1 MKIARPKKVEINLT
15 VLIVISLILLTA
27 CGSQPITEPTQTPTT
42 AVLQATQI
50 ILPTGTAT
58 ATNTPPPPASPTPE
72 ARMTV
77 EQQKAYLEAH
87 KIPYIVKPNG
97 ELQFDFMKMY
107 TETATIKVG
116 HQETLGA
123 DLAAA
128 AAEYDTAFPEPASY
142 KPEDFTEVRWGSTPS
157 EEQQRTIYKI
167 VVLSDDF
174 KEKRTSIEPIG
185 ALLATIDNEQ
195 YAFFYMRSPLTD
207 PAEIIK
213 NDGKPYITYWILS
226 YGSTFTLDA
235 TRPTET
241 LNDISQGKL
250 QFSFS
255 TIFGS
260 VEDLK
265 SAPEPDVDHHIEL
278 YKLDEAWHAL
288 RTNFNSADGH
298 SVLQLKNDV
307 LLEKLE
313 NGMGFSAEMQD
324 SVILG
329 DASRPE
335 SIRER
340 SSVENLPS
348 PAFP

>member
-1 MKIARPKKVEINLT
+1 M
-15 VLIVISLILLTA
+15 
-27 CGSQPITEPTQTPTT
+27 
-42 AVLQATQI
+42 
-50 ILPTGTAT
+50 
-58 ATNTPPPPASPTPE
+58 
-72 ARMTV
+72 
-77 EQQKAYLEAH
+77 
-87 KIPYIVKPNG
+87 
-97 ELQFDFMKMY
+97 
-107 TETATIKVG
+107 
-116 HQETLGA
+116 
-123 DLAAA
+123 
-128 AAEYDTAFPEPASY
+128 
-142 KPEDFTEVRWGSTPS
+142 
-157 EEQQRTIYKI
+157 
-167 VVLSDDF
+167 
-174 KEKRTSIEPIG
+174 
-185 ALLATIDNEQ
+185 
-195 YAFFYMRSPLTD
+195 
-207 PAEIIK
+207 
-213 NDGKPYITYWILS
+213 S

-241 LNDISQGKL
+241 LTDISQGKL

-307 LLEKLE
+307 LLEKLV
-313 NGMGFSAEMQD
+313 NGKGFSAEMQD

-340 SSVENLPS
+340 SSVEKLPS

>member
-1 MKIARPKKVEINLT
+1 MKFARSKKVKIKRT

-27 CGSQPITEPTQTPTT
+27 CGAQPMTEPTPTT
-42 AVLQATQI
+42 AVLQPTQI
-50 ILPTGTAT
+50 IQPTGTAT

-123 DLAAA
+123 DLAVA

-142 KPEDFTEVRWGSTPS
+142 KPEDFAEVRWGSIPS

-185 ALLATIDNEQ
+185 ALLATFDNEQ

-213 NDGKPYITYWILS
+213 NDGKPYITY
-226 YGSTFTLDA
+226 
-235 TRPTET
+235 
-241 LNDISQGKL
+241 
-250 QFSFS
+250 
-255 TIFGS
+255 
-260 VEDLK
+260 
-265 SAPEPDVDHHIEL
+265 
-278 YKLDEAWHAL
+278 
-288 RTNFNSADGH
+288 
-298 SVLQLKNDV
+298 
-307 LLEKLE
+307 
-313 NGMGFSAEMQD
+313 
-324 SVILG
+324 
-329 DASRPE
+329 
-335 SIRER
+335 
-340 SSVENLPS
+340 
-348 PAFP
+348 